1 MKDTALPHMQNAAG
15 SCDQVDNMTRRNLL
29 QVAGAALATNI
40 AGRPASAA
48 VGHVRFG
55 VRTPLPNLTLRERAM
70 LVKKIGFDGIELGNE
85 WAEKPLDFLQK
96 ELDGTDVAVSAIV
109 GSIQLLNVDA
119 QKRAQAVE
127 TDRQRLQV
135 AKTLKADCL
144 IEVPTFGPNRFP
156 DLSPVMNARE
166 VEERLLVAELK
177 QLVADVETSGV
188 TLLLEPCNHKETHFM
203 YQQGQAADIIERV
216 GSPGLGIL
224 SDFYH
229 MQIEEPS
236 IAETLAV
243 HGRLTRYVH
252 LADGEKRTEPGS
264 MPFDYRPGFHA
275 LKKWGYSGWLTVESK
290 FTDTPEAALGRALK
304 YLKQQWAEA

>member
-1 MKDTALPHMQNAAG
+1 ML
-15 SCDQVDNMTRRNLL
+15 SCDMTMTRRDLL
-29 QVAGAALATNI
+29 HVAGAALATNLFPH
-40 AGRPASAA
+40 PASAA
-48 VGHVRFG
+48 AGGIRFG
-55 VRTPLPNLTLRERAM
+55 VRSPLPDTSLRERAM
-70 LVKKIGFDGIELGNE
+70 LVKQIGFDGIELGNE
-85 WAEKPLDFLQK
+85 WSDKPLELLQK
-96 ELDGTDVAVSAIV
+96 ELDGTAVAVSAIV
-109 GSIQLLNVDA
+109 GSIQLLHIDP
-119 QKRAQAVE
+119 QRRAKAVE
-127 TDRQRLQV
+127 TDRQRLQL
-135 AKTLKADCL
+135 AKALKADCL

-177 QLVADVETSGV
+177 QLVADVESSGV
-188 TLLLEPCNHKETHFM
+188 TLLLEPCNHKETHFIF
-203 YQQGQAADIIERV
+203 QQGQAASIIEQV

-236 IAETLAV
+236 IPETLGIY
-243 HGRLTRYVH
+243 GRLTRYVH

-264 MPFDYRPGFHA
+264 LPFDYHPGFRA
-275 LKKWGYSGWLTVESK
+275 LKKWGYSGWLTVESR

>member
-1 MKDTALPHMQNAAG
+1 
-15 SCDQVDNMTRRNLL
+15 MTRRDLL
-29 QVAGAALATNI
+29 RVAGVALATEVTP
-40 AGRPASAA
+40 RPASAA
-48 VGHVRFG
+48 TGGVRFG
-55 VRTPLPNLTLRERAM
+55 VRSPLPTNTSLRERAM
-70 LVKKIGFDGIELGNE
+70 LVKQIGFDGIELGNE
-85 WAEKPLDFLQK
+85 WAEKPLDVLQK
-96 ELDGTDVAVSAIV
+96 ELDGTGVAVSAIV
-109 GSIQLLNVDA
+109 GSIQLLNIDA
-119 QKRAQAVE
+119 EKRAQAIE

-135 AKTLKADCL
+135 AKALNASCM
-144 IEVPTFGPNRFP
+144 IEVPVFGPNHFP

-166 VEERLLVAELK
+166 VEERLLIAQLK
-177 QLVADVETSGV
+177 QLVADVESSGI

-203 YQQGQAADIIERV
+203 YQQAQAASIIEQV
-216 GSPGLGIL
+216 GSPGMGIL

-236 IAETLAV
+236 IPETLGI

-264 MPFDYRPGFHA
+264 LPFDYRPGFHA

-304 YLKQQWAEA
+304 YLKRQWAEA

>member
-1 MKDTALPHMQNAAG
+1 
-15 SCDQVDNMTRRNLL
+15 
-29 QVAGAALATNI
+29 
-40 AGRPASAA
+40 
-48 VGHVRFG
+48 
-55 VRTPLPNLTLRERAM
+55 M
-70 LVKKIGFDGIELGNE
+70 LVKKIGFDGIEIGNE
-85 WAEKPLDFLQK
+85 WANKPLDVLQK
-96 ELDGTDVAVSAIV
+96 ELDGVDVAVSAIV

-119 QKRAQAVE
+119 QKRAEAVE

-135 AKTLKADCL
+135 AKALKADCM
-144 IEVPTFGPNRFP
+144 IEVPTFGPNHFP

-166 VEERLLVAELK
+166 VEERVLVAELK
-177 QLVADVETSGV
+177 QLVADVEASGV

-203 YQQGQAADIIERV
+203 YQQGQAAAIIERV

-290 FTDTPEAALGRALK
+290 ATDSPEAALGRALK

>member
-1 MKDTALPHMQNAAG
+1 
-15 SCDQVDNMTRRNLL
+15 
-29 QVAGAALATNI
+29 
-40 AGRPASAA
+40 
-48 VGHVRFG
+48 
-55 VRTPLPNLTLRERAM
+55 M

-135 AKTLKADCL
+135 AKALKADCL

-203 YQQGQAADIIERV
+203 YQQGQAAGIIERV